1 MTLNVHPDQNFPYL
15 LFPVILPIPMEI
27 CIQYHLFLLNNE
39 KDLFVHAT
47 GIENGPIA
55 EGDTVEFEIGE
66 GRKGPCAVKVNRK

>member
-1 MTLNVHPDQNFPYL
+1 METGTVKFFNEEKGFGFIKPDNG
-15 LFPVILPIPMEI
+15 
-27 CIQYHLFLLNNE
+27 E